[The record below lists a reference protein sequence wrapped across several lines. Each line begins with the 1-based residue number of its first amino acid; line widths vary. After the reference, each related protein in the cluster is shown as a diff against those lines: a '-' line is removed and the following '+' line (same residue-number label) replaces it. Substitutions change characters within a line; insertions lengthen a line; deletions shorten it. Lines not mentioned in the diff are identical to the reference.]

1 MELVT
6 GIDIGNAKT
15 EIAFEENGQ
24 LKLVRQPSIIAYLAR
39 RPEANDLPLDLI
51 MENLMDNL
59 IVNISSPSIKKNG
72 DYYIGRKAMESQGM
86 KMNMKINL
94 GGKATH
100 DLPVITSLGM
110 IAATAIKQKYDTE
123 GELIESLSLDLKMAT
138 AIPSSEYSTQAA
150 QILEERF
157 KKSHIV
163 TVYLGE
169 QQVMVN
175 IKVTSCKVTEEG
187 KTAMIA
193 FANSDKDILRNFN
206 KKYGENKVPNDFLES
221 RTLHTDIGDGTSE
234 FVVIEGLNP
243 IQGLSDGK
251 RLGVGHASDTAI
263 KILKDKMRGFDRFT
277 RQQLQEW
284 LKKDN
289 DKGELAREAMD
300 EAIYEQAQS
309 ILEEIQTSYQELA
322 SLEADY
328 LFVHGGGSITFQDSL
343 QEELEQYAEQ
353 GHFQVVWIP
362 EEYATTMN
370 SRGTYYLAKAAFGN

>member
-1 MELVT
+1 MKLFA

-15 EIAFEENGQ
+15 EIAFEENNQ
-24 LKLVRQPSIIAYLAR
+24 MKLVRQPSVISYLAR

-51 MENLMDNL
+51 METLMDNL
-59 IVNISSPSIKKNG
+59 LVNISSPSIKKNG
-72 DYYIGRKAMESQGM
+72 DYYIGKKAMESQSM

-110 IAATAIKQKYDTE
+110 IAASAIKQKYDTE
-123 GELIESLSLDLKMAT
+123 GELVESLFLELKMAT
-138 AIPSSEYSTQAA
+138 AIPSSEYSTQSSK
-150 QILEERF
+150 ILEERF
-157 KKSHIV
+157 KKTHIV

-169 QQVMVN
+169 QQVTVN
-175 IKVTSCKVTEEG
+175 LKVTDCKVTEEG

-193 FANSDKDILRNFN
+193 FANSDKDILRDFN
-206 KKYGENKVPNDFLES
+206 KKYGESKVPNDFLNS

-234 FVVIEGLNP
+234 FVVIEGMNP

-263 KILKDKMRGFDRFT
+263 KILRDKMRGFDKFT

-284 LKKDN
+284 LKKDSE
-289 DKGELAREAMD
+289 KGELAREAME
-300 EAIYEQAQS
+300 EAIYEQSQS

-328 LFVHGGGSITFQDSL
+328 LFVHGGGSITFRATLQD
-343 QEELEQYAEQ
+343 ELDQYAEQ